1 MASTQRPNPVDPA
14 WSPHV
19 LVSRRLRDAC
29 VTNASR
35 LSERSTIEASSS
47 HIDPDPVPNVV
58 HPLAQIALARSSCS
72 QPPLDDGITGGG
84 SSVSCDVHY
93 SGMDLRLDPL
103 ERAAP
108 HKIVVPF
115 EENDYTNGL
124 GHTTSLRG
132 ELDGRADANLAEVRS
147 STWNA
152 INALAS
158 LCDEVQEINN
168 TFHSQILPSIVL
180 FSADDSLTP
189 KQSKQTISK
198 TDVFDDD
205 AQKGRESQLL
215 SRIGKFMPA
224 LQLASNGTAR
234 LRRLVKN
241 MVCQLGGCAT
251 PAAVPFYFDGQQSQ
265 ELTPND
271 SEGAASDAKK
281 AKQGQTTQSP
291 VFGEGVPMFRLGKAI
306 GIALRLLI
314 TVDSAVASNE
324 DLQHAWAMYKDV
336 VMEWSEQKRSDDELD
351 EEFESFE
358 RMMVQL
364 DFSLMSSRSFI
375 AAIEQ
380 NFDPRGRFQE
390 AKYDV
395 HEEIRHILTT
405 LYAQNC
411 ERINT
416 EDETT
421 ERLDCVGVYA
431 MYVLYRHLLPP
442 NVVPDAKLHKSLW
455 SVFPVMCPI
464 MNLFGPLHFLPRE
477 FMMLHAPYEAVRGCS
492 ADSSE
497 IREAAASLVLKWD
510 GSFKARVE
518 KLRLSALGWLAMADS
533 ELSPTIVEGY
543 PRFDDN
549 DDIVDGGNFTLA
561 SSLTDIE
568 TASSYILHGVKIAHS
583 ASILLRGQL
592 LTHKALGLEL
602 DSSHIPSMLSLIE
615 VLKAI
620 EKMLRVRRRSAV
632 LSLQRSTLTM
642 IASNI
647 LKIFEKVRSFVDQR
661 SASTAQSA
669 RSIARVSACLS
680 TMEGILKGSSSFSPF
695 RRHAV
700 AFSIAASLDPM
711 ILENVISTDDLL
723 DVESYL
729 KDLSHFAAIEE
740 TLYNECDC
748 SFLYFYRDLFP
759 AFVQN
764 LYKSSQGSALTHT
777 QSVFSALSDPERI
790 LVRVRHLDRN
800 ESSGLTPS
808 AFEYH
813 KFVSKLVNEE
823 YIEPLCE
830 FIETDLRFAVYSKN
844 SDSSKRYDNGRF
856 AAGVRKLITA
866 PPLYIC
872 RQKIDVKSEIES
884 YLEKTFYN
892 LSTVS
897 LNDCNNYTEM
907 RSIANERYSLN
918 LVDPSLPDGSL
929 DQRLDFID
937 VLRNLESFVSSYN
950 YNMIEQNF
958 VQRKAERGVKSL
970 RTLGVK
976 SVASS
981 LKQHGLGVVSLTI
994 DVCSVLLSQKIEL
1007 LLDFLS
1013 DDSIKSLLSKELR
1026 WIGNQRKEGNNVY
1039 PFIRALEFTQEMKRL
1054 IEQSQSK
1061 QNGLEWC
1068 RSVITEMGNTLAMA
1082 RMVRTARRKVLSD
1095 EMSFLSPIDV
1105 SIVKGKNEST
1115 GKVETG
1121 KNIFSNTTGEV
1132 EDNISAV
1139 LIKPDPDIVQGF
1151 TAIFQESLL
1160 DHEDSFM
1167 SGFHCMLPALCLCW
1181 MDASLQG
1188 KEMMHKKNIARGGYY
1203 TDDGF
1208 AVGLAFILSAADQR
1222 KMYDRLNW
1230 FKSIQSKYASDEEDM
1245 MERMTAEEIKKDAK
1259 IAAAKQSSWFSS
1271 SGVDTAQED
1280 SEELKNLKLMEKRIE
1295 GHRRELAMLF
1305 FSMNEATAFL
1315 RSF

>member
-1 MASTQRPNPVDPA
+1 
-14 WSPHV
+14 V

-35 LSERSTIEASSS
+35 LSEQSTIESSS
-47 HIDPDPVPNVV
+47 NNDPASIIPNNTVV
-58 HPLAQIALARSSCS
+58 HPLAQIALARSLCP

-93 SGMDLRLDPL
+93 SGMNVRLDPL

-115 EENDYTNGL
+115 EDNDYTNGL
-124 GHTTSLRG
+124 GHSTGLRG
-132 ELDGRADANLAEVRS
+132 ELNGASDVNLAEVRS

-152 INALAS
+152 ITALAS
-158 LCDEVQEINN
+158 LCDEVQEIDN
-168 TFHSQILPSIVL
+168 TFQSQILPSIVL

-189 KQSKQTISK
+189 QPSQRIVSK

-205 AQKGRESQLL
+205 TQKGRESELL

-251 PAAVPFYFDGQQSQ
+251 PAAVPFYYDGQQA
-265 ELTPND
+265 EEDLTLNN
-271 SEGAASDAKK
+271 SEGAASGVKK
-281 AKQGQTTQSP
+281 VKSTQSP

-314 TVDSAVASNE
+314 TVDSAIASNE

-390 AKYDV
+390 AKYQV
-395 HEEIRHILTT
+395 HEEVRHILTT

-416 EDETT
+416 GDETT

-442 NVVPDAKLHKSLW
+442 NVVPDAKLHKTLW
-455 SVFPVMCPI
+455 SVFPAMCPI
-464 MNLFGPLHFLPRE
+464 MNLYGPLHFLPRE

-497 IREAAASLVLKWD
+497 IREAAAALVLKWD
-510 GSFKARVE
+510 GSFKARAD

-533 ELSPTIVEGY
+533 ELSPIIMEGY
-543 PRFDDN
+543 PRLDDT
-549 DDIVDGGNFTLA
+549 DDIVEGGNFTLA
-561 SSLTDIE
+561 SSLADIE
-568 TASSYILHGVKIAHS
+568 TASLYILHGVKIAHS

-592 LTHKALGLEL
+592 LTHKALGLEH
-602 DSSHIPSMLSLIE
+602 DSGHISSMLSLIE
-615 VLKAI
+615 VLKAV

-632 LSLQRSTLTM
+632 MALQRSALKM

-661 SASTAQSA
+661 SASTAQGA
-669 RSIARVSACLS
+669 RSIARISACLS
-680 TMEGILKGSSSFSPF
+680 TLEGILKGSSSFSPF
-695 RRHAV
+695 RRHAI
-700 AFSIAASLDPM
+700 AFSVAASLDPM
-711 ILENVISTDDLL
+711 ILEDVISTDDLL
-723 DVESYL
+723 AVESYL
-729 KDLSHFAAIEE
+729 KDLNHFAAIEE
-740 TLYNECDC
+740 TLYHVCDC

-759 AFVQN
+759 AFVQS

-777 QSVFSALSDPERI
+777 QSVLSALSDPERI
-790 LVRVRHLDRN
+790 ISRVRHLDRSD
-800 ESSGLTPS
+800 SSGLTPS
-808 AFEYH
+808 FCSYQSL
-813 KFVSKLVNEE
+813 VSKIIQEQYVAP
-823 YIEPLCE
+823 ICE
-830 FIETDLRFAVYSKN
+830 LIETDLRFAVYSKN
-844 SDSSKRYDNGRF
+844 LDSSKRNGNDRF

-866 PPLYIC
+866 PPLYVC
-872 RQKIDVKSEIES
+872 RRKIDVKAEIES
-884 YLEKTFYN
+884 YLEKTFYD

-907 RSIANERYSLN
+907 RSIANERFGLN
-918 LVDPSLPDGSL
+918 LADPFLPDGSL
-929 DQRLDFID
+929 DQGLDFID
-937 VLRNLESFVSSYN
+937 MLRNLESFVSSYN

-958 VQRKAERGVKSL
+958 VQRKAERGAKSL
-970 RTLGVK
+970 RTLSVK

-994 DVCSVLLSQKIEL
+994 DVCSKLLSRQIAL
-1007 LLDFLS
+1007 LLDFLA

-1026 WIGNQRKEGNNVY
+1026 WIGNQRKEGSNVY
-1039 PFIRALEFTQEMKRL
+1039 PFSRAIEFTQEMKRVL
-1054 IEQSQSK
+1054 EQSQSLE
-1061 QNGLEWC
+1061 NGLDWC
-1068 RSVITEMGNTLAMA
+1068 RSVITEMGNTLTMA

-1095 EMSFLSPIDV
+1095 EMPFLSPIDV
-1105 SIVKGKNEST
+1105 SGVRGKDQGT
-1115 GKVETG
+1115 GKSVMGEKVLPITAV
-1121 KNIFSNTTGEV
+1121 EV
-1132 EDNISAV
+1132 EEHISAV
-1139 LIKPDPDIVQGF
+1139 LNKPDPDIVQSF
-1151 TAIFQESLL
+1151 TGVLKEALL
-1160 DHEDSFM
+1160 EHEDSFM

-1230 FKSIQSKYASDEEDM
+1230 FKSIQSKYASDEEDLI
-1245 MERMTAEEIKKDAK
+1245 ERMTAEEKKKDAK

-1271 SGVDTAQED
+1271 SAVDAVED
-1280 SEELKNLKLMEKRIE
+1280 SDELKNLKMMEKRIE
-1295 GHRRELAMLF
+1295 GNRREMAMLF

-1315 RSF
+1315 RSL